1 MVAGRMINLN
11 SRLEIFKLK
20 TERNVF
26 PSQKRVKNNS
36 FEVFIFHRIT
46 SRKNFTGLEF
56 APLSKLNATLSRSI
70 ISRASVERV
79 FSRGR
84 RLKILPSVMVRRRIE
99 LRRPRKIS
107 CRVQRHNFNPRRP
120 FVPFC
125 SIEPA
130 PRSKKNL
137 HFHAPSPSS
146 SPRF

>member
-1 MVAGRMINLN
+1 MTLKAKRMVADRMINLN

-84 RLKILPSVMVRRRIE
+84 RLKIPSVR
-99 LRRPRKIS
+99 
-107 CRVQRHNFNPRRP
+107 NG
-120 FVPFC
+120 
-125 SIEPA
+125 A
-130 PRSKKNL
+130 
-137 HFHAPSPSS
+137 ATD
-146 SPRF
+146 